1 MGKRMEVAMFQPLKV
16 LIVDDERLIRNLLK
30 MRINWKELGMEIVG
44 EAASALEALTMI
56 DEIVPD
62 IIFTDICLPCMDG
75 IEFSRVVT
83 EKYPHIRIVVITG
96 HDEFE
101 YAKSCVKLGIS
112 DFVLKPINVQEITG
126 IALSLKSKIHEEQNH
141 LQEYELLK
149 QKIKQSLPYLKEKFL
164 NELIYGELC
173 IEEIQEKMEY
183 FGVNKNTSSNLF
195 QVAVIEVW
203 EKFWDTAIDNKE
215 EAKILLSIKCVDLI
229 KKFFQKDL
237 YNHVFLDNSRR
248 IVIIFNDSS
257 LDISECCEMLK
268 ILLMNSLKCFLGIG
282 IGTAYYGEENIR
294 VSYKEAYEA
303 LNYKIVIGNNQVI
316 SYQDIDYTTENH
328 SNNQNKIEKLI
339 FAIKAGIS
347 ETEEE
352 LLEQLFGRI
361 SYQGSST
368 IDRARLDAFDLLS
381 ACLRI
386 SMDFDID
393 MTDIWEQKSQPY
405 NDIVK
410 IDNLPEL
417 KNYFK
422 QLIYNI
428 NGKLKRLNDTKTG
441 KQVRL
446 IQEYISDNLSN
457 AELSLASIAKEFYIS
472 ASHLSRIFKQETGQT
487 LVEYI
492 TKLRIA
498 KAEKLLRGTEFK
510 GYQIGEMIGIP
521 DPHYFSILF
530 KKYTGL
536 SINTYRK

>member
-1 MGKRMEVAMFQPLKV
+1 MCQPLKV

-30 MRINWKELGMEIVG
+30 IRINWQELGMEIAG
-44 EAASALEALTMI
+44 EAASALEALTRI

-62 IIFTDICLPCMDG
+62 IIFTDICLPRMDG

-126 IALSLKSKIHEEQNH
+126 IALRLKGKILEERNH

-149 QKIKQSLPYLKEKFL
+149 QKIKDSLPYLKEKFL

-195 QVAVIEVW
+195 QVAVLEVW
-203 EKFWDTAIDNKE
+203 DKFGDTSFSNKE

-237 YNHVFLDNSRR
+237 YNHVFLDNSRK
-248 IVIIFNDSS
+248 IVIIFNDPL
-257 LDISECCEMLK
+257 LDIYECCEMFK
-268 ILLMNSLKCFLGIG
+268 IMLMNSLKCFLAIG
-282 IGTAYYGEENIR
+282 IGTAHYGEENIK

-316 SYQDIDYTTENH
+316 SYHDIDYAAENH
-328 SNNQNKIEKLI
+328 STNNQNKIEKLV

-352 LLEQLFGRI
+352 LVEQLFGGI
-361 SYQGSST
+361 SYQGNST

-386 SMDFDID
+386 IMDFDID

-410 IDNLPEL
+410 IDNLPEF
-417 KNYFK
+417 KTYFK

-428 NGKLKRLNDTKTG
+428 IGKLKCLNDTKTG
-441 KQVRL
+441 KQVRQ
-446 IQEYISDNLSN
+446 IQDYISDNLSN
-457 AELSLASIAKEFYIS
+457 AELSLASISKEFYIS
-472 ASHLSRIFKQETGQT
+472 SSHLSRIFKQETGQT
-487 LVEYI
+487 IVEYI

-498 KAEKLLRGTEFK
+498 KAEKLLKETEFK

>member
-1 MGKRMEVAMFQPLKV
+1 MFQPLKV

>member
-1 MGKRMEVAMFQPLKV
+1 MEVIMYQPLKV

-30 MRINWKELGMEIVG
+30 IRINWQELGMEIAG

-56 DEIVPD
+56 EQIVPD

-83 EKYPHIRIVVITG
+83 EKYPYIRIVVITG

-126 IALSLKSKIHEEQNH
+126 IALRLKSKILEEQNH
-141 LQEYELLK
+141 LHEYELLK
-149 QKIKQSLPYLKEKFL
+149 QKIKDNLPYLKEKFF
-164 NELIYGELC
+164 NGLIYGELSVD
-173 IEEIQEKMEY
+173 EIQEKIEY
-183 FGVNKNTSSNLF
+183 YGININTSYNLF

-203 EKFWDTAIDNKE
+203 EKLRDTAFNNKE

-229 KKFFQKDL
+229 KRFFQKDL
-237 YNHVFLDNSRR
+237 YNHIFLDNSRK
-248 IVIIFNDSS
+248 IVIIFNDPS
-257 LDISECCEMLK
+257 LDINECCEMFK
-268 ILLMNSLKCFLGIG
+268 MMLMNSFKCYLSIG
-282 IGTAYYGEENIR
+282 IGTAYYGVENIKL
-294 VSYKEAYEA
+294 SYKEAYEA
-303 LNYKIVIGNNQVI
+303 LNYKIVLGNNQVI
-316 SYQDIDYTTENH
+316 SYHDIDYAAENN
-328 SNNQNKIEKLI
+328 SINNQNKIEKLV

-361 SYQGSST
+361 SYQGNST
-368 IDRARLDAFDLLS
+368 IERARLDAFDLLS

-386 SMDFDID
+386 IMDFDID
-393 MTDIWEQKSQPY
+393 MTDVWEQKSQPY

-417 KNYFK
+417 KAYFK
-422 QLIYNI
+422 QLIDI
-428 NGKLKRLNDTKTG
+428 IIGKIKRLNDTKTG
-441 KQVRL
+441 KQVRQ
-446 IQEYISDNLSN
+446 IQDYISDNLSN

-472 ASHLSRIFKQETGQT
+472 SSHLSRIFKQETGQT

-498 KAEKLLRGTEFK
+498 KAEKLLKETEYK

-536 SINTYRK
+536 SINAYRK

>member
-1 MGKRMEVAMFQPLKV
+1 MEVTMCQPLKV

-30 MRINWKELGMEIVG
+30 IRINWQELGMEIAG
-44 EAASALEALTMI
+44 EAASALEALTRI

-62 IIFTDICLPCMDG
+62 IIFTDICLPRMDG

-126 IALSLKSKIHEEQNH
+126 IALRLKGKILEERNH

-149 QKIKQSLPYLKEKFL
+149 QKIKDSLPYLKEKFL

-195 QVAVIEVW
+195 QVAVLEVW
-203 EKFWDTAIDNKE
+203 DKFGDTSFSNKE

-237 YNHVFLDNSRR
+237 YNHVFLDNSRK
-248 IVIIFNDSS
+248 IVIIFNDPL
-257 LDISECCEMLK
+257 LDIYECCEMFK
-268 ILLMNSLKCFLGIG
+268 IMLMNSLKCFLAIG
-282 IGTAYYGEENIR
+282 IGTAHYGEENIK

-316 SYQDIDYTTENH
+316 SYHDIDYAAENH
-328 SNNQNKIEKLI
+328 STNNQNKIEKLV

-352 LLEQLFGRI
+352 LVEQLFGGI
-361 SYQGSST
+361 SYQGNST

-386 SMDFDID
+386 IMDFDID

-410 IDNLPEL
+410 IDNLPEF
-417 KNYFK
+417 KTYFK

-428 NGKLKRLNDTKTG
+428 IGKLKCLNDTKTG
-441 KQVRL
+441 KQVRQ
-446 IQEYISDNLSN
+446 IQDYISDNLSN
-457 AELSLASIAKEFYIS
+457 AELSLASISKEFYIS
-472 ASHLSRIFKQETGQT
+472 SSHLSRIFKQETGQT
-487 LVEYI
+487 IVEYI

-498 KAEKLLRGTEFK
+498 KAEKLLKETEFK